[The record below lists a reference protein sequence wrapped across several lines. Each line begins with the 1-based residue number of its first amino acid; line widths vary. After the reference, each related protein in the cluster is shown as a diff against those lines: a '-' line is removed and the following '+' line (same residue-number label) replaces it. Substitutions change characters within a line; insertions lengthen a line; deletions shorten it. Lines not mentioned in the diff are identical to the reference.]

1 MGSMLKYL
9 YLLLRIVVVS
19 SACER
24 VLIAVHSKYP
34 KRLKNVPTMKSEYSF
49 SLA

>member
-9 YLLLRIVVVS
+9 HLLLRIVVES

-24 VLIAVHSKYP
+24 VLIAVHSKYH
-34 KRLKNVPTMKSEYSF
+34 KKIKKCADNEVRVLF
-49 SLA
+49 